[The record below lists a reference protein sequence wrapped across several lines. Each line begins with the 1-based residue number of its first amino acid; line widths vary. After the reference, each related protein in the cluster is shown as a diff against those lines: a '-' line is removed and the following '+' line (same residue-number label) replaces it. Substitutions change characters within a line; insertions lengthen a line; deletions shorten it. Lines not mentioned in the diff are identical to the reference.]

1 MTTPSSIAAPVLRSL
16 RGNAREPI
24 GVLALLAAMVL
35 VITTPPGWA
44 IIGLAA
50 LATVGLAGNRR
61 LGWIGAGLLLL
72 MALPFG
78 RGADVS
84 PLQVGSV
91 PVRPADAVIV
101 VAILGALPSVRFRDR
116 GRVLL
121 AAVAVWLAVG
131 GVAVVVGLVGGN
143 ALRDVLRD
151 VRWWGL
157 YLAGGVAL
165 LAGVRRDQVLRGLLL
180 GLSAFA
186 VLVIVAA
193 LAPAFGGGLKDL
205 ALQYDRGTL
214 RLQFGNSAYLVPAVA
229 YVTYRLLR
237 SPKPWRIAW
246 LMLLLVAQITSLTR
260 TSILVTA
267 GVMGLVGL
275 IELVQR
281 RKRSDLLR
289 TLRLGALIAA
299 TAALAFVVGVGISTV
314 GTPATYGADGTG
326 SPEQPLNRV
335 TFTDPQ
341 SDITVIVG
349 SVRTQGRFAT
359 YLHALRAIEVSP
371 VLGRGQGALVDVA
384 FAYNTSRAYTVG
396 KQPGVD
402 DAYLTAALKAGA
414 IGMAALL
421 AMLLLPLW
429 RSAREGRLRGW
440 FLPGWIGVLLLTVTQ
455 SFAVSNY
462 GPFAVSLL
470 AALPFAAYTARRASA
485 ARRQV

>member
-1 MTTPSSIAAPVLRSL
+1 MTSPSSVAAPLIRSL
-16 RGNAREPI
+16 RGNAREDI
-24 GVLALLAAMVL
+24 GILALVAAMVL

-44 IIGLAA
+44 MVGLAA
-50 LATVGLAGNRR
+50 VAVVGLAGNRR

-72 MALPFG
+72 MTLPFG

-91 PVRPADAVIV
+91 PVRPGDAVIA
-101 VAILGALPSVRFRDR
+101 VAILGALPSLRFRDR

-121 AAVAVWLAVG
+121 AAVAVWLVIG
-131 GVAVVVGLVGGN
+131 GLAVVVGFVGGN
-143 ALRDVLRD
+143 ALRDILRD

-165 LAGVRRDQVLRGLLL
+165 LAGVRRDQVLRGMLL

-186 VLVIVAA
+186 VLVLIAA
-193 LAPAFGGGLKDL
+193 LAPTFGGGLKDL

-229 YVTYRLLR
+229 YAVYRLLR

-246 LMLLLVAQITSLTR
+246 LLLLLVAQITSLTR
-260 TSILVTA
+260 TSIIVTA

-275 IELVQR
+275 LELMQR
-281 RKRSDLLR
+281 RKGSDLLR
-289 TLRLGALIAA
+289 RGALVAA

-314 GTPATYGADGTG
+314 GTPATHGVDGTG
-326 SPEQPLNRV
+326 SPEHPLNRV

-349 SVRTQGRFAT
+349 SVRTRGRFAT

-371 VLGRGQGALVDVA
+371 VVGRGQGALVDVA

-429 RSAREGRLRGW
+429 RSAREGKLRGW
-440 FLPGWIGVLLLTVTQ
+440 FLPGWIGLLLLTVTQ